1 MRDERRCE
9 IAMDWSLI
17 LFTCII
23 IILFPLIIILSL
35 WRYRTI
41 KSLMEHQAMKR
52 SGTVT
57 GSSLLPVLKFP
68 YHEQTIVVISVP
80 GSKYRHA
87 KTEASMTLRKPAAAD
102 LTIVKESTAIRLGKA
117 LGAADAQLGSDEF
130 DREFRIKTTDE
141 FFARNMLNF
150 RLQQKL
156 LEMKPQKPRLTL
168 EGTRLAVGVPR
179 VIKTEEEYD
188 QLLDLIISVV
198 DRLSERPS

>member
-1 MRDERRCE
+1 
-9 IAMDWSLI
+9 
-17 LFTCII
+17 
-23 IILFPLIIILSL
+23 
-35 WRYRTI
+35 
-41 KSLMEHQAMKR
+41 MKR

-57 GSSLLPVLKFP
+57 GSFLLSVLKFP
-68 YHEQTIVVISVP
+68 YREQTIVVISVP

-87 KTEASMTLRKPAAAD
+87 KTEASMTLRKPAAD
-102 LTIVKESTAIRLGKA
+102 LTIVKESAAIRLGKA
-117 LGAADAQLGSDEF
+117 LGAADVQLGSDEF

-156 LEMKPQKPRLTL
+156 LEMKPQKPRLVL

-179 VIKTEEEYD
+179 VIKTEDGYD

-198 DRLSERPS
+198 DRLSELPA